1 MQVFSEELIRQVTNA
16 SEMGLSRTQT
26 HRLLSIPRDN
36 VDKIAKDRGLKF
48 KTMRESTEYKEQK
61 AEASRARAALVS
73 SKKLS
78 PYKSN
83 DKKVRDAEYK
93 KLLKGCSTSDQRKEL
108 TYGYCVHEFELNQSA
123 QGKRPPLPDFDSR
136 FRTVSNARVS
146 EARNKVYQEQK
157 AFVLGL
163 IAESGHMTSA
173 SIAAKL
179 NVDPYVAH
187 NLMDSLFRKNLV
199 DRYLSKRTRESQFWV
214 YIEVGDAQ

>member
-16 SEMGLSRTQT
+16 SQMGLTRTQT
-26 HRLLSIPRDN
+26 HRLLSIPRNN

-48 KTMRESTEYKEQK
+48 KTVRELDGYKEQQ
-61 AEASRARAALVS
+61 AEASKARHVRVAK
-73 SKKLS
+73 KKLS

-83 DKKVRDAEYK
+83 DKKIRDAEYK

-136 FRTVSNARVS
+136 FRTVSNARIS

-157 AFVLGL
+157 TFVLGL

-179 NVDPYVAH
+179 NIDPYVAH

-199 DRYLSKRTRESQFWV
+199 DRYLSKRTRESKFWV
-214 YIEVGDAQ
+214 YTEVEDAQ